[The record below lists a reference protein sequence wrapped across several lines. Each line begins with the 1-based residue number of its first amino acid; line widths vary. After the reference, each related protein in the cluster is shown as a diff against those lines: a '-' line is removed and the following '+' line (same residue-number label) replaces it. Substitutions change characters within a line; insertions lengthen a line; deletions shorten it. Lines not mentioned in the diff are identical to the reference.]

1 MKKLTI
7 FIAILIFLII
17 FACAYIIM
25 KIHNAE
31 DNHQT
36 EYIEDNYEDTYIR
49 NTNENIEIMP
59 DIPEYTIDAFQ
70 ILNSNLTLLLDQNKI
85 NDLTDK
91 FDKNTLTDK
100 EKKYIKDFYN
110 DLINYGGMVFPEAG
124 LILKQYIYG
133 NGGELTIKSNYFI
146 ESQMIKNILD
156 KNKGKEIIGPVMI
169 RTNEDPRIG
178 YAING
183 FYIKN
188 TETPEIYQY
197 IEFADRNNKEA
208 TTPFEFSG
216 RRTLL
221 PHRLIRVFEE
231 DNGCKGF
238 TIRITN

>member
-1 MKKLTI
+1 
-7 FIAILIFLII
+7 
-17 FACAYIIM
+17 M
-25 KIHNAE
+25 KINTAE

-36 EYIEDNYEDTYIR
+36 EVIEDNYEEDYKANYRANI
-49 NTNENIEIMP
+49 NENITIMP
-59 DIPEYTIDAFQ
+59 DIPEYSIDAFQ
-70 ILNSNLTLLLDQNKI
+70 LLNSNLTLLLDQNKI
-85 NDLTDK
+85 NDLADK

-133 NGGELTIKSNYFI
+133 SGGELKIKSNYFI
-146 ESQMIKNILD
+146 ESQMIRNILD
-156 KNKGKEIIGPVMI
+156 KNKGIEIIGPVMI

-188 TETPEIYQY
+188 TENPEIYQY
-197 IEFADRNNKEA
+197 IEFAERNNKEA
-208 TTPFEFSG
+208 YTPFELYG
-216 RRTLL
+216 RSTLL